1 MIDSSSPLSEGSE
14 TSILAHHGILKE
26 IRTGKTQAVFG
37 PGLRSAI
44 YKTPRQERVYIS
56 KLGAKGDEQTFHK
69 HGGPEKALLQY
80 CSAHYSRWKTELPD
94 SKGLFSPGGFG
105 ENLVCDAVSEEDV
118 CIGDVIRIG
127 DDVLASVTEPR
138 APCYK
143 LNHRFKVKDMSKR
156 SQDSGRTG
164 WLYRI
169 LREGFIQAGDEMVL
183 IERPNPKWSVRRVQ
197 HFLYEDMR
205 NEEAMKEMVEL
216 EGLGKDIVSIFAN
229 RLMKGL
235 ESHESRLRGPD
246 EEEFKGA
253 WADYVVAKK
262 SYETP
267 RILSVVFDA
276 KIPVQEPRVAEP
288 GSHIRVKLGGDLVR
302 AYSVVTGDQNRFEL
316 GIALSER
323 SRGGS
328 EFIHQTLKI
337 GDVLCISEITT
348 SFPLHEKAGR
358 HIFVAGGIG
367 LTAFILAAKEC
378 EAKGWP
384 YHLHYL
390 VRSSTDIAFQRYL
403 SKFGDNVTIHN
414 KGTGKSCD
422 LTAIMHEADSLT
434 HVYCCGSKRL
444 MDAIKNEAGVWG
456 LTERNVHFEAFEVDA
471 SGNPFTATL
480 KKSDKIIRVEG
491 RQTLLDVLRD
501 AGLEVDSSCEV
512 GNCGSCRVEV
522 LDGHIDHRGS
532 GLMDW
537 EKCTA
542 MLSCVSRGIG
552 SIVVDI

>member
-1 MIDSSSPLSEGSE
+1 MPDLSSSRSEGSE
-14 TSILAHHGILKE
+14 TAILAHHGILNE
-26 IRTGKTQAVFG
+26 IRTGKTQSVFSAG
-37 PGLRSAI
+37 IRSAI
-44 YKTPRQERVYIS
+44 YKTPRQGRVYIS
-56 KLGAKGDEQTFHK
+56 KLGAEQDEQTFHL

-80 CSAHYSRWKTELPD
+80 CSAHYTEWKTELPD
-94 SKGLFSPGGFG
+94 NKELFSPGGYG
-105 ENLVCDAVSEEDV
+105 ENLVCDAVSEDDV

-127 DDVLASVTEPR
+127 NKVLASVTEPR

-164 WLYRI
+164 WLYRV
-169 LREGFIQAGDEMVL
+169 LREGFVQAGDEMVL

-197 HFLYEDMR
+197 HFLYQDMR
-205 NEEAMKEMVEL
+205 NEEAMKELVQL
-216 EGLGKDIVSIFAN
+216 EGLGKDIVGVFAN
-229 RLMKGL
+229 RLTKGL
-235 ESHESRLRGPD
+235 ESHEGRLRGPD

-253 WADYVVAKK
+253 WTDYVVAKK

-276 KIPVQEPRVAEP
+276 KVPVQEPRVAGP

-302 AYSVVTGDQNRFEL
+302 AYSVVTGNQNRFEL
-316 GIALSER
+316 GVSLSET

-328 EFIHQTLKI
+328 KFIHQALRTGDTLS
-337 GDVLCISEITT
+337 ISEITT
-348 SFPLHEKAGR
+348 SFPLHEKADR

-367 LTAFILAAKEC
+367 LTAFIIAAMEC

-390 VRSSTDIAFQRYL
+390 VRSSTDIAFQQYL
-403 SKFGDNVTIHN
+403 SEFGDNVTIYN
-414 KGTGKSCD
+414 KASGKSCD
-422 LTAIMHEADSLT
+422 LTAIMHKADSLT

-444 MDAIKNEAGVWG
+444 MDAVRQEAGVCG
-456 LTERNVHFEAFEVDA
+456 LAEGNVHFEAFEVDA
-471 SGNPFTATL
+471 SGDSFSVTL
-480 KKSDKIIRVEG
+480 KKSNKMIKVEG

-501 AGLEVDSSCEV
+501 AGIEVDSSCEV
-512 GNCGSCRVEV
+512 GNCGSCRLEV
-522 LDGHIDHRGS
+522 LEGHIDHRGS
-532 GLMDW
+532 GLIDW
-537 EKCTA
+537 EKCTT

-552 SIVVDI
+552 SIFVDI